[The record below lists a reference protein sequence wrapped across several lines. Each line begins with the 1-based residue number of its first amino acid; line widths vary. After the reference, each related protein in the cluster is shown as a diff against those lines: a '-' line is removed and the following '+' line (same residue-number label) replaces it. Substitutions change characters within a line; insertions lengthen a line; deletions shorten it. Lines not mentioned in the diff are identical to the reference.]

1 MDEAHQLLGLIADGD
16 IRRHILSGG
25 MQVMDAPAA
34 AVMTSDPVSVDA
46 SMPAIEALE
55 LFESSERKVG
65 EFPVTEDGRVVGII
79 MLKDLIRLGLT

>member
-1 MDEAHQLLGLIADGD
+1 
-16 IRRHILSGG
+16 
-25 MQVMDAPAA
+25 
-34 AVMTSDPVSVDA
+34 MTPDPVSVEA